1 MIWLGSQDWAVS
13 ELRARNGRGRIPQSA
28 VRRGGRAVWHVVL
41 GSVDRL
47 VGVEPRWMYRN
58 VTQRPV
64 SVPCLSLSLCRRA
77 M

>member
-1 MIWLGSQDWAVS
+1 MDCAVS

-28 VRRGGRAVWHVVL
+28 VRRGGQAVSLVLL

-47 VGVEPRWMYRN
+47 VGVEPHWVY
-58 VTQRPV
+58 PKCDA
-64 SVPCLSLSLCRRA
+64 VPCLCPVLLSLSLCGRA